1 MSFQRILIVDDYVP
15 MRQSL
20 KAYLGEVFPHA
31 HIQEAQNGRHALD
44 TVAADPPDVILMDAA
59 MPHVD
64 GIEATRQIK
73 AQWPKVRIIALVM
86 NPRQRKLALDA
97 GADACLFKGCS
108 SEELLSAIHATAKS
122 GEGAGSQAEGGTDP

>member
-1 MSFQRILIVDDYVP
+1 MNFQRILIVDDYLP

-20 KAYLGEVFPHA
+20 KAYLGEVFPRA
-31 HIQEAQNGRHALD
+31 HIQGAQNGRQALEM
-44 TVAADPPDVILMDAA
+44 VAADSPDVILMDAA

-73 AQWPKVRIIALVM
+73 TQWPQVRIVALVL
-86 NPRQRKLALDA
+86 NLRQDELALDA

-108 SEELLSAIHATAKS
+108 SDELLSAIRATARS
-122 GEGAGSQAEGGTDP
+122 GQGDES